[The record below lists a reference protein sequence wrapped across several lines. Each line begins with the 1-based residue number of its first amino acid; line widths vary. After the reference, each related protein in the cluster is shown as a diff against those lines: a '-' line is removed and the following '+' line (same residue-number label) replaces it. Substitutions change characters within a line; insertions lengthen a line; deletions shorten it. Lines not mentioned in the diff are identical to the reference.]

1 MLGSISMKRFNHLYE
16 KVYDIDNLRKAHK
29 NASRGKGWYYEVK
42 EINKDPDRYLY
53 QLQDMLKNKTYHTSP
68 YVNFLKVESPKERLI
83 SKLPY
88 FPDRICHWA
97 LLQVIEPILLRNF
110 IADTYS
116 AMPNRGI
123 HYGMKR
129 LLRDMRNDPAGCRYC
144 LKLDMKKYY
153 PSINHTILKQK
164 YARLIK
170 DKDLLWLIGEIIDS
184 TEGDTGIPI
193 GNYLSQYS
201 GNLYLSCFDHWIKEV
216 KRIKHYY
223 RYMDDI
229 VILSDS
235 KEQLHELVR
244 DIKAYAHQEL
254 RLNVKENW
262 QIFPTFVRGLDF
274 LGYRFFR
281 GYILLRKTTY
291 QNMRKKLRALR
302 KKVEGGRKMNFHEW
316 CSISSYNGW
325 LTHCNSYRLYKAYI
339 YPLRPYAEEYY
350 LSNIR
355 GKNA

>member
-1 MLGSISMKRFNHLYE
+1 M
-16 KVYDIDNLRKAHK
+16 
-29 NASRGKGWYYEVK
+29 
-42 EINKDPDRYLY
+42 
-53 QLQDMLKNKTYHTSP
+53 
-68 YVNFLKVESPKERLI
+68 
-83 SKLPY
+83 
-88 FPDRICHWA
+88 
-97 LLQVIEPILLRNF
+97 
-110 IADTYS
+110 
-116 AMPNRGI
+116 
-123 HYGMKR
+123 
-129 LLRDMRNDPAGCRYC
+129 
-144 LKLDMKKYY
+144 
-153 PSINHTILKQK
+153 
-164 YARLIK
+164 
-170 DKDLLWLIGEIIDS
+170 WLIGEIIDS

-201 GNLYLSCFDHWIKEV
+201 GNLYLSGFDHWIKEV
-216 KRIKHYY
+216 KRVKHYY

-235 KEQLHELVR
+235 KEQLHELIR

-302 KKVEGGRKMNFHEW
+302 KKVERGRKMNFHEW

-339 YPLRPYAEEYY
+339 YPLEPYAEEYY

>member
-1 MLGSISMKRFNHLYE
+1 MKRFNHLYE
-16 KVYDIDNLRKAHK
+16 KVYDIENLRLAHK
-29 NASRGKGWYYEVK
+29 NASKGKGWYQEVK
-42 EINKDPDRYLY
+42 EINKDPDYYLY
-53 QLQDMLKNKTYHTSP
+53 QLQEMLKNKTYHTSA
-68 YVNFLKVESPKERLI
+68 YVNFIKTESPKERLI

-129 LLRDMRNDPAGCRYC
+129 LLRDMKRDPDGCKYC

-201 GNLYLSCFDHWIKEV
+201 GNLYLSCFDHWVKEV
-216 KRIKHYY
+216 KHIRHYY

-229 VILSDS
+229 VILSGS
-235 KEQLHELVR
+235 KEQLHELIR
-244 DIKAYAHQEL
+244 DIRTYADTHL
-254 RLNVKENW
+254 RLNIKSNW

-281 GYILLRKTTY
+281 GYILLRQSTKR
-291 QNMRKKLRALR
+291 NLRKKMRALR
-302 KKVEGGRKMNFHEW
+302 KKVERGRKMNFHEW
-316 CSISSYNGW
+316 SSISSYNGW
-325 LTHCNSYRLYKAYI
+325 LVHCNSYRLYKAYI
-339 YPLRPYAEEYY
+339 YPLRPYADNYY
-350 LSNIR
+350 LSTIR

>member
-1 MLGSISMKRFNHLYE
+1 MKRFNHLYE

-29 NASRGKGWYYEVK
+29 NASKGKGWYYEVK

-53 QLQDMLKNKTYHTSP
+53 QLQDMLKNKTYHTSQ

-129 LLRDMRNDPAGCRYC
+129 LLRDMRNDPVGCKYC

-201 GNLYLSCFDHWIKEV
+201 GNLYLSGFDHWIKEV
-216 KRIKHYY
+216 KRVKHYY

-235 KEQLHELVR
+235 KEQLHELIR

-291 QNMRKKLRALR
+291 QNMRKKLRTLR
-302 KKVEGGRKMNFHEW
+302 KKVERGRKMNFHEW

-339 YPLRPYAEEYY
+339 YPLEPYAEEYY